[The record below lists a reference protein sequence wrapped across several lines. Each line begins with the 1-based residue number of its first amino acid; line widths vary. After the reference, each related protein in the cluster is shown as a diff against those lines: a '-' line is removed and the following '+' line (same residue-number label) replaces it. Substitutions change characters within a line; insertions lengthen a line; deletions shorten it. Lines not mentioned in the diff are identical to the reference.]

1 MKKLLPDI
9 IAILA
14 FVVIS
19 FVYFFP
25 ADIEGRILFQHD
37 SAAGAGAGRDAQE
50 YFERTGERSRWTN
63 SIFGGMPTYQ
73 MAPSYD
79 STKSLS
85 WVEKTYQLYLPDYV
99 VLTFIMMLG
108 FYILLRAFGIS
119 AWLAGFGG
127 IIWAFS
133 SYFFILIP
141 AGHIW
146 KFVTIGLHSAY
157 DCRDCPGLSKEV
169 SVGRNNYGFVYSSSD
184 SFQSHTDE
192 LLFHVCD
199 SVYYRSLLRRSL

>member
-85 WVEKTYQLYLPDYV
+85 WVEKTYQLYLPEYV

-108 FYILLRAFGIS
+108 FYILVLLLYSDTGRAY
-119 AWLAGFGG
+119 LE
-127 IIWAFS
+127 
-133 SYFFILIP
+133 
-141 AGHIW
+141 
-146 KFVTIGLHSAY
+146 VCDIGLHSAY

>member
-85 WVEKTYQLYLPDYV
+85 WVEKTYQLYLPEYV

-127 IIWAFS
+127 IIWAIS
-133 SYFFILIP
+133 RAYLE
-141 AGHIW
+141 
-146 KFVTIGLHSAY
+146 VCDIGLHSAY

>member
-85 WVEKTYQLYLPDYV
+85 WVEKTYQLYLPEYV

-119 AWLAGFGG
+119 ACLA
-127 IIWAFS
+127 
-133 SYFFILIP
+133 
-141 AGHIW
+141 
-146 KFVTIGLHSAY
+146 V
-157 DCRDCPGLSKEV
+157 
-169 SVGRNNYGFVYSSSD
+169 
-184 SFQSHTDE
+184 
-192 LLFHVCD
+192 
-199 SVYYRSLLRRSL
+199 